1 MGERK
6 PTGTNSKDGYR
17 RVGAIPE
24 HRIVMA
30 QQLGRPL
37 ERWEVVH
44 HRNGVRNDNRLENL
58 ELWIKGQPAGQRVED
73 IIRFMVAHYRDA
85 VVAALKG
92 E

>member
-1 MGERK
+1 MGRRK

-30 QQLGRPL
+30 QRLGRPL

-44 HRNGVRNDNRLENL
+44 HRNGVRHDNRPENL
-58 ELWIKGQPAGQRVED
+58 ELWLKGQPAGQRVED
-73 IIRFMVAHYRDA
+73 IAAFMVEHYRPL
-85 VVAALKG
+85 VEAALVQ
-92 E
+92 